1 MFQEGQIG
9 RGGTVMDNPKVIDE
23 FTTMRLILE
32 QRKSICRFG
41 DGEFKLA
48 QGQKQILQLPSKT
61 MTKRLNEILHTEED
75 ILVGV
80 PRVYGRYDL
89 ALINEKK
96 MDYWVSRMRKW
107 IPLLKAGKTYYSAF
121 ITRADSA
128 PHIDCDDYWEMCE
141 DIFKDRDVLVVYGG
155 KNPAKKVRLF
165 RKAKSVKQYSALQ
178 AQAFDV
184 YDELLSNLAKT
195 PKDVVIYLALGPTAT
210 VLAFDLHKMGY
221 QALDLGHLAAFYYGN
236 HPKSKKSRV
245 RIPVC

>member
-1 MFQEGQIG
+1 MI
-9 RGGTVMDNPKVIDE
+9 NPKVTDE
-23 FTTMRLILE
+23 FTTLRLLLE

-48 QGQKQILQLPSKT
+48 EGRSQILQLPSKT
-61 MTKRLNEILHTEED
+61 MTKRLNEILHTDED
-75 ILVGV
+75 ILVGI

-96 MDYWVSRMRKW
+96 MNYWVSRMRKW
-107 IPLLKAGKTYYSAF
+107 IPLLKEGKTYYSSF

-141 DIFKDRDVLVVYGG
+141 DIFKDRDVLIVHGG
-155 KNPAKKVRLF
+155 KNPAKKKKLF
-165 RKAKSVKQYSALQ
+165 SKAKKVMEYKAPGQN
-178 AQAFDV
+178 AFDV
-184 YDELLSNLAKT
+184 YGSLLSDLARTSKE
-195 PKDVVIYLALGPTAT
+195 VVIYLALGPTAT
-210 VLAFDLHKMGY
+210 VLAFDLYKMGY

-236 HPKSKKSRV
+236 HPKSKKARV